1 MLATATA
8 AIAPALVWLAMT
20 APPAAATTAVVRS
33 GPLTAIVGAE
43 RWALAFEQAHGGPTL
58 RQVAGGGGAAPGRL
72 GFRTAKGWRQATRV
86 LSRRTEG
93 RALVLRLATN
103 DPAGRRLSV
112 LLRPSGTGIVT
123 FRAEVAGRRAGVRAV
138 GIAFGA
144 PRGERHL
151 GLGERSDAVDQRGR
165 TVENYVSDGP
175 WPEATRPVARGTLPP
190 QGFRPRDDATYF
202 PVPWLLSSR
211 GFGVLV
217 DRDETSTFRL
227 GAADGRA
234 WSVEVAAP
242 ALALRVFAG
251 PTPAAALA
259 RFTKA
264 VGRQP
269 APSAPWAFGP
279 WLQTGQPNAPPLA
292 DQVSDLEKLRAA
304 DAPVSAAET
313 QLRYL
318 PCGLDRGFE
327 AYEDERVAFYHRQ
340 GLAVLTYVN
349 PMLCRSYE
357 PLFSQAVAAGALQR
371 TADGRVATFDSFV
384 GGTGPAGFTIQP
396 VGQFDFSRRA
406 GVDAYAAV
414 LRRIIATGHDGWMED
429 FAEYTPL
436 EAVAAE
442 RTGTAVHN
450 HYPTSYHCGVRDIVR
465 GPLRGRPV
473 VRFQRSG
480 WSGVA
485 RCADDVWG
493 GDPTTTFGFDG
504 LSSAVRQAL
513 SIGLSGLSR
522 WGSDIGGYDTIGAD
536 PKLTPEL
543 LARWIQFGA
552 VSGVMRMKKSG
563 LAIPPYERP
572 QPWDPPTIG
581 IWRRYTKL
589 HTQLYP
595 YLRAADAQYRR
606 TGLPLMRALL
616 LRDPRD
622 ARGAGRDDEFLLGDD
637 LLAAPVLSEGARNRP
652 LYLPRGRWLDGR
664 TALTYDGA
672 GDGGLHVGTGPSL
685 HGGRTVHARAEL
697 DELPLYVRAG
707 AVLPLLPADVSTLSD
722 YGEGAVVRL
731 RDRLDRLRLLAFP
744 AGRSSAGM
752 FERERV
758 VSRPARGAWR
768 LEIRGERTR
777 TYELEASTAGLRGTA
792 GRAFVPCGLRLAG
805 RELPRGAWTFDA
817 RARLLRATFRARGAT
832 LAVRDRCG

>member
-1 MLATATA
+1 MLRRANAG
-8 AIAPALVWLAMT
+8 IAPVLVWLAAT
-20 APPAAATTAVVRS
+20 APAAGAATETVRS
-33 GPLTAIVGAE
+33 GALTATVGAE

-58 RQVAGGGGAAPGRL
+58 REVAGGAGVAPGRL
-72 GFRTAKGWRQATRV
+72 GLRTAAGWRQATRV
-86 LSRRTEG
+86 LSCRREG

-103 DPAGRRLSV
+103 DPAGRHLSV
-112 LLRPSGTGIVT
+112 LVRPSGNGIVT
-123 FRAEVAGRRAGVRAV
+123 LRAEVAGRPAGVRAV

-144 PRGERHL
+144 PPGERHL

-227 GAADGRA
+227 GAAGGGA

-269 APSAPWAFGP
+269 PPSAPWAFGP

-327 AYEDERVAFYHRQ
+327 AYEAERVAFYHRE

-349 PMLCRSYE
+349 PMLCQSYE
-357 PLFSQAVAAGALQR
+357 PLFSQAVAAGVLQR
-371 TADGRVATFDSFV
+371 TAAGRVATFNSFV

-406 GVDAYAAV
+406 GVDTYAGV
-414 LRRIIATGHDGWMED
+414 LRRVIETGHDGWMED
-429 FAEYTPL
+429 FGEYTPL
-436 EAVAAE
+436 EALAAE

-450 HYPTSYHCGVRDIVR
+450 HYPTSYHCGVREILR
-465 GPLRGRPV
+465 GPLRGHPV

-480 WSGVA
+480 WTGVA
-485 RCADDVWG
+485 RCSDDVWG

-513 SIGLSGLSR
+513 TLGLSGISR
-522 WGSDIGGYDTIGAD
+522 WGSDIGGYDTIADD

-543 LARWIQFGA
+543 LARWIEFGA

-622 ARGAGRDDEFLLGDD
+622 AGAGREDEFLLGDD
-637 LLAAPVLSEGARNRP
+637 LLAAPVLRDGARERSV
-652 LYLPRGRWLDGR
+652 YLPRGRWLDGR

-672 GDGGLHVGTGPSL
+672 GDGAFHVAGGQALS
-685 HGGRTVHARAEL
+685 GGRTVRAQAQLE
-697 DELPLYVRAG
+697 ELPLYIRAG

-758 VSRPARGAWR
+758 VSRPGRGEWR
-768 LEIRGERTR
+768 LEIRGARTR
-777 TYELEASTAGLRGTA
+777 AYELEASMTGLRGTE
-792 GRAFVPCGLRLAG
+792 GRAFLPCGLRLAG
-805 RELPRGAWTFDA
+805 RDLPRSAWSFDA
-817 RARLLRATFRARGAT
+817 GARVLRATFPARRAT
-832 LAVRDRCG
+832 LLVRDRCG

>member
-1 MLATATA
+1 M
-8 AIAPALVWLAMT
+8 IRGVRRPALVALLALVL
-20 APPAAATTAVVRS
+20 AAPAAAATDVRS
-33 GPLTAIVGAE
+33 GPLRATVGTE
-43 RWALAFEQAHGGPTL
+43 RWSVAFTHPRGGPAL
-58 RQVAGGGGAAPGRL
+58 REVAGPGRL
-72 GFRTAKGWRQATRV
+72 GLRTASGWHPATRV
-86 LSRRTEG
+86 RSVRRDG
-93 RALVLRLATN
+93 RALLLRLATD
-103 DPAGRRLSV
+103 DPAGRGLSV
-112 LLRPSGTGIVT
+112 LLRPSGEGVLAL
-123 FRAEVAGRRAGVRAV
+123 RAEVTGSRAGVRAV

-151 GLGERSDAVDQRGR
+151 GFGERSDAVDQRGR
-165 TVENYVSDGP
+165 TVEHYVSDGP
-175 WPEATRPVARGTLPP
+175 WPVGTRPVARGTLPP

-227 GAADGRA
+227 RAAGGRA

-259 RFTKA
+259 RFTRT

-269 APSAPWAFGP
+269 QPSAPWAFGP
-279 WLQTGQPNAPPLA
+279 WLQTGQPNAPPVELERADLA
-292 DQVSDLEKLRAA
+292 KLRAA

-313 QLRYL
+313 QVRYL
-318 PCGLDRGFE
+318 PCGLDRGLE
-327 AYEDERVAFYHRQ
+327 AYEADRVGFYHRE

-357 PLFSQAVAAGALQR
+357 PLFSQAAAAGALQR
-371 TADGRVATFDSFV
+371 RADGSVATFNSFV
-384 GGTGPAGFTIQP
+384 GGTGPAGFTIRP
-396 VGQFDFSRRA
+396 VAQFDFSRQA
-406 GVDAYAAV
+406 GVDAYASV
-414 LRRIIATGHDGWMED
+414 LRRIVETGHDGWMED
-429 FAEYTPL
+429 FGEYTPL
-436 EAVAAE
+436 DAVASE

-450 HYPTSYHCGVRDIVR
+450 HYPTSFHCAVRDIVTER
-465 GPLRGRPV
+465 LRTRPL

-480 WSGVA
+480 WTGSA
-485 RCADDVWG
+485 KCADDVWG

-513 SIGLSGLSR
+513 SIGLSGVSR
-522 WGSDIGGYDTIGAD
+522 WGSDIGGYDTIGDD

-552 VSGVMRMKKSG
+552 VSSVMRMKKTG
-563 LAIPPYERP
+563 LEIPPYARP

-622 ARGAGRDDEFLLGDD
+622 ARGAAREDEFLVGDD
-637 LLAAPVLSEGARNRP
+637 LLAAPVLRDGARSRSV
-652 LYLPRGRWLDGR
+652 YLPRGRWLDAR
-664 TALTYDGA
+664 DALSYDAA
-672 GDGGLHVGTGPSL
+672 GDGAFHAAGATPRR
-685 HGGRTVHARAEL
+685 GGRTVRARAAL

-722 YGEGAVVRL
+722 YGSGVVRL

-744 AGRSSAGM
+744 SGRSSAGM

-758 VSRPARGAWR
+758 VSRPGRGAWR
-768 LEIRGERTR
+768 LEVHGGRTR
-777 TYELEASTAGLRGTA
+777 TYRLEAATAGLRGSGGGA
-792 GRAFVPCGLRLAG
+792 LVPCGLRLGA
-805 RELPRGAWTFDA
+805 RELPRSAWSFD
-817 RARLLRATFRARGAT
+817 RRRRVLTATFTAQRAA
-832 LAVRDRCG
+832 LVVRDRCR